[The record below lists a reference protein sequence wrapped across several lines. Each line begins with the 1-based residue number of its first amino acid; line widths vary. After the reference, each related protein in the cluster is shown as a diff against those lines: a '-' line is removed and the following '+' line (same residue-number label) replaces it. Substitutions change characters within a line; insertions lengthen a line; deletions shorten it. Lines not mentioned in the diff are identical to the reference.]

1 MSDANYNPFLK
12 RNAPAPPPEAAIPP
26 VVQGEEP
33 AEYYDG
39 EHEGEELAED
49 SSYSTS
55 LLPFQFALDG
65 NDRFSPTPRLSSF
78 RLTLVLSLI
87 FSLSNYVL
95 DIRQAYTQSPLPQK
109 T

>member
-65 NDRFSPTPRLSSF
+65 NDRFSKWFWSF
-78 RLTLVLSLI
+78 ASAAFISTILLTVVINMLLLAPNPNLGVALLI
-87 FSLSNYVL
+87 
-95 DIRQAYTQSPLPQK
+95 A
-109 T
+109 